1 MVIMKLRTCVT
12 AIACVL
18 LAVPTFAQE
27 EESGERRIEEM
38 IVTAEKRQS
47 TVSDTSI
54 SITAFGEDML
64 EDLGLQS
71 PDELV
76 NYIPATTRDAYDIRI
91 RGVGRNFRALG
102 GDPGVATYYNG
113 VYSEDFGIAATEN
126 GLYDV
131 ARVEVLRGPQGTL
144 YGRNAIGG
152 ALNYINN
159 EPTFEQEGELRF
171 QTGSYSNR
179 EFYGILSGP
188 IIEDTLAYRF
198 TGVKRERDGTQD
210 GVNGYDINSIN
221 DANYALAL
229 KWIVSENWEM
239 NVRYNDRSSD
249 RRIPDNIIINEG
261 VGPFRGM
268 RDNFSP
274 VYGWRS
280 NLTDYRPNS
289 LQDNDMDPGEVA
301 RRTVTAST
309 PGAIAFT
316 DPVTGDIVY
325 GAPARPG
332 LDASTFP
339 YTGNPAFNVDGLRLN
354 DDLGDLRHDVWTN
367 PQQDEKFDQNA
378 VNFSLNWEIN
388 ETTSI
393 KYIGGWS
400 DFRYTFDDGLD
411 YSPGLHAQYRQTV
424 IEDVHTYSHE
434 IQVLWNLS
442 DNIEVTSGIY
452 NFYSN
457 RFQDYSLTDSSGQGR
472 ITDPVNYGSLLG
484 VLGAIGV
491 NLGPATPLGT
501 APLGTSVSGVWGGD
515 PRGDVYHHQNTVKNT
530 SWAVFSQATWDISDE
545 FSLVLGVRWAED
557 EKEAFEDRGGYFE
570 FNVDFLGGE
579 VAPFVEVSDLFGVG
593 PATIPGITPL
603 GTMNLLMGNVVPTG
617 NPDLPVVPVCP
628 IDALSCSNPVRLAG
642 VPISYNSVVAD
653 EQSWDDVTWRVNL
666 DWTPNDDILMY
677 FSVTTGYRAGG
688 FSLGVTDAR
697 DVARD
702 PITGQPLP
710 GAQISPLTYDEETVT
725 AYEIGYK
732 GTHFDGQLQLFASI
746 YRYDYEGYQD
756 RIDAFD
762 AVRNSSVDVVQNAGD
777 ALNQGF
783 EVEFTW
789 LATDNLTIGGNYSYT
804 DTEYKD
810 SYLLL
815 DFQNPNI
822 PEGVFGTAISP
833 ENIDV
838 FTQDVQGNPLKRIP
852 ENKWT
857 IWVNYEWQI
866 ESGTITAIA
875 AHSYTGDYQT
885 TAFERRIDLTPDR
898 DRTDISLI
906 YRDNMDKWVV
916 RAFVD
921 NVFDERNLRSLNAGD
936 RGSNYRLTGT
946 LLEPRIYGLDITRRF
961 GGS

>member
-152 ALNYINN
+152 ALNYLNN

-188 IIEDTLAYRF
+188 IIEDTLAYRL

-221 DANYALAL
+221 DANYSLAL

-249 RRIPDNIIINEG
+249 RRIPDAVIINEG
-261 VGPFRGM
+261 VGPLRGI

-274 VYGWRS
+274 TYGWR
-280 NLTDYRPNS
+280 P
-289 LQDNDMDPGEVA
+289 A
-301 RRTVTAST
+301 TAST

-316 DPVTGDIVY
+316 DPVSGSPVY
-325 GAPARPG
+325 GAPVRPG
-332 LDASTFP
+332 LDPSTFP
-339 YTGNPAFNVDGLRLN
+339 YTGNPALGVDGLRLN
-354 DDLGDLRHDVWTN
+354 SDIGDLRHDVWTN
-367 PQQDEKFDQNA
+367 PQQDEQFDQNA

-400 DFRYTFDDGLD
+400 DFRYTFDDGVD
-411 YSPGLHAQYRQTV
+411 FSTGEHAQYRQTV

-434 IQVLWNLS
+434 IQLLWNLT
-442 DNIEVTSGIY
+442 DDIEVTSGIY

-457 RFQDYSLTDSSGQGR
+457 RFQDYSLTDSAGQGR
-472 ITDPVNYGSLLG
+472 ITDATNYGLLG
-484 VLGAIGV
+484 TFLFGGPTAPGLG
-491 NLGPATPLGT
+491 TPVSLGT
-501 APLGTSVSGVWGGD
+501 APLGTSVSGAYAGD
-515 PRGDVYHHQNTVKNT
+515 RRGDVYHHQNTVKNT
-530 SWAVFSQATWDISDE
+530 SWAVFSQATWDINEE

-570 FNVDFLGGE
+570 FDPAFLHGPIPI
-579 VAPFVEVSDLFGVG
+579 APGVFIPLADAFGAG
-593 PATIPGITPL
+593 PLSIPGITPL
-603 GTMNLLMGNVVPTG
+603 GSANVLGGRAVPTG
-617 NPDLPVVPVCP
+617 NPDMPIAPLCAINDTNCAFDPVW
-628 IDALSCSNPVRLAG
+628 LAG
-642 VPISYNSVVAD
+642 IPVSYNSVVQD
-653 EQSWDDVTWRVNL
+653 EQSWDDVTWRINL

-688 FSLGVTDAR
+688 FNLGYFSLT
-697 DVARD
+697 
-702 PITGQPLP
+702 LP
-710 GAQISPLTYDEETVT
+710 SSTV
-725 AYEIGYK
+725 
-732 GTHFDGQLQLFASI
+732 
-746 YRYDYEGYQD
+746 
-756 RIDAFD
+756 
-762 AVRNSSVDVVQNAGD
+762 
-777 ALNQGF
+777 
-783 EVEFTW
+783 
-789 LATDNLTIGGNYSYT
+789 
-804 DTEYKD
+804 
-810 SYLLL
+810 
-815 DFQNPNI
+815 
-822 PEGVFGTAISP
+822 
-833 ENIDV
+833 
-838 FTQDVQGNPLKRIP
+838 
-852 ENKWT
+852 
-857 IWVNYEWQI
+857 
-866 ESGTITAIA
+866 
-875 AHSYTGDYQT
+875 
-885 TAFERRIDLTPDR
+885 
-898 DRTDISLI
+898 
-906 YRDNMDKWVV
+906 
-916 RAFVD
+916 
-921 NVFDERNLRSLNAGD
+921 
-936 RGSNYRLTGT
+936 
-946 LLEPRIYGLDITRRF
+946 
-961 GGS
+961 